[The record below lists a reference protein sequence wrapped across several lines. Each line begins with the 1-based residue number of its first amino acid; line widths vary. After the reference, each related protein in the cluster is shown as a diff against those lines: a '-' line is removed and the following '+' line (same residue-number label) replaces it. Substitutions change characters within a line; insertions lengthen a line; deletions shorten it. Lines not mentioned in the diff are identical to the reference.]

1 MSTALVTGAT
11 GFVGSNLVA
20 ALADRGWR
28 VRVLLRPT
36 SSRAALEGLAYE
48 EFLGDVLDAES
59 VARAMA
65 GVEWV
70 FHVAAVAHYWRTS
83 AAHMYRVNVEGTRIV
98 MAAALRA
105 GVARVVHCS
114 SCAALGV
121 PERGRPADESH
132 AFNIPPERFHYGHSK
147 LLAEEEVQHAV
158 AAGLPAVIVNPCVI
172 IGPRDVNFI
181 SGSLIKEALRGLLRV
196 LPPGGMSIVHVDDV
210 IAGHL
215 AAAERGVP
223 GERYILS
230 GENLTHWE
238 VGRIV
243 CRTVGVRPPLAIIP
257 GIVLPA
263 AAACASA
270 FERLA
275 GPRLPINS
283 DQLRLSRE
291 NMYYDGTKARQAFG
305 LNPKPA
311 SVAIEDAYRWYRE
324 HGIL

>member
-20 ALADRGWR
+20 ALAERGWR
-28 VRVLLRPT
+28 VRVLLRST

-48 EFLGDVLDAES
+48 EVLGDVLDAES

-65 GVEWV
+65 GVERV

-132 AFNIPPERFHYGHSK
+132 AFNIAPERFHYGHSK
-147 LLAEEEVQHAV
+147 LLAEAEVQHAV

-172 IGPRDVNFI
+172 LGPRDVNFI
-181 SGSLIKEALRGLLRV
+181 SGSLLKEGQRGLLRV

-210 IAGHL
+210 VAGHL
-215 AAAERGVP
+215 AAAELGVP
-223 GERYILS
+223 GERYILA
-230 GENLTHWE
+230 GESLTHWE
-238 VGRIV
+238 VGQIV

-257 GIVLPA
+257 GFVLPA
-263 AAACASA
+263 AAAAASA

-283 DQLRLSRE
+283 DQLRLSAE
-291 NMYYDGTKARQAFG
+291 NMYYDGTKARKAFG
-305 LNPKPA
+305 LDPKPA
-311 SVAIEDAYRWYRE
+311 SEAIEDAYRWY
-324 HGIL
+324 HAHSIL